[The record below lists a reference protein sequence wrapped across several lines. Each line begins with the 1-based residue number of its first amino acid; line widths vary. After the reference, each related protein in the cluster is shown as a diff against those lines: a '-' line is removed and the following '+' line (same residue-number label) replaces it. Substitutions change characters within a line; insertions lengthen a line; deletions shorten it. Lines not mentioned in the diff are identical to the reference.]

1 MGRVG
6 FRVRKRR
13 YAFLLVG
20 ARSGAG
26 VDGAN
31 TTPKTSM
38 RHFWRI
44 PRQLLH
50 RVPDLSAYATK
61 MRVPLLRAD
70 LLLQHPNSSVM
81 RHIGSP
87 GTVKLTG
94 SGLGGA
100 GLVR

>member
-6 FRVRKRR
+6 FRGKKGR

-20 ARSGAG
+20 AALAQVSR
-26 VDGAN
+26 V
-31 TTPKTSM
+31 
-38 RHFWRI
+38 RHDAENQHASFWRI
-44 PRQLLH
+44 RRQLLQ